1 VTTVKMDTRQSGAL
15 VTDDVKFIQMS
26 FQKSFPLR
34 SPARLCALGILLLL
48 PHALMAKK
56 NPKFPIQI
64 ETDVVQLAEMPKDD
78 FKECSGL
85 VVSRQFPG
93 VLWTHNDGTDRRL
106 FAINREGEKL
116 AEFEVNGVFIW
127 DFEDIALDAENRLY
141 VADIGNN
148 LLVRPRLT
156 VYRFAE
162 PDPTRTERAL
172 TVEAW
177 WSLGFPKK
185 GFDAEGVFIWK
196 DFGYVISKTSKDE
209 KAHLYRWPL
218 SAVRQQVE
226 LTEIGKLEVKAPV
239 TGADLS
245 RDGKKLGLVA
255 TDGAYVIDLPD
266 GVESAIKPEAFHTKI
281 KVGQIEGC
289 AFDKDGLLA
298 IAESRELFLFNA
310 KEFVSAAGE

>member
-1 VTTVKMDTRQSGAL
+1 MRT
-15 VTDDVKFIQMS
+15 FI
-26 FQKSFPLR
+26 PVLLR
-34 SPARLCALGILLLL
+34 ERASSLRLLRLSLLAILLAWPFTGL
-48 PHALMAKK
+48 AKK
-56 NPKFPIQI
+56 KPQFPVVI
-64 ETDVVQLAEMPKDD
+64 EDGLVQLAEMPKED

-127 DFEDIALDAENRLY
+127 DFEDLAIDSRNRLY

-148 LLVRPRLT
+148 LLVRPTLT
-156 VYRFAE
+156 VYRIAE
-162 PDPTRTERAL
+162 PAPKSSDRAL
-172 TVEAW
+172 KVETW
-177 WSLGFPKK
+177 WSLGFPKDS
-185 GFDAEGVFIWK
+185 FDAEGIFIWK
-196 DFGYVISKTSKDE
+196 DHGYLISKTPKGE
-209 KAHLYRWPL
+209 KARLYRWPL
-218 SAVRQQVE
+218 DAAGRRTV
-226 LTEIGKLEVKAPV
+226 LTEIGKLDVKAPV

-255 TDGAYVIDLPD
+255 TDGAYLIDIQGD
-266 GVESAIKPEAFHTKI
+266 VESAVKGEAFHTKT
-281 KVGQIEGC
+281 KAGQVEGC
-289 AFDKDGLLA
+289 AFDQDGLLA